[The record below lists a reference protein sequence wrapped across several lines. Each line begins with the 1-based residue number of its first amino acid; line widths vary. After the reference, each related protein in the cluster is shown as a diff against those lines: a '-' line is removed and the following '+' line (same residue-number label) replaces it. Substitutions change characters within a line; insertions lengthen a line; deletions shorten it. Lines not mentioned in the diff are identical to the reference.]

1 MTIDDKKIVCE
12 KNEKISN
19 FEVLIANFQL
29 LCHDL
34 GGGGNFAKKEGGGE
48 ISQIVKKNNVQKRLG

>member
-1 MTIDDKKIVCE
+1 MTKKIVCE

-19 FEVLIANFQL
+19 FEVVIANFQL

-34 GGGGNFAKKEGGGE
+34 GGGVISQKRGGGNFSNRPKK
-48 ISQIVKKNNVQKRLG
+48 

>member
-34 GGGGNFAKKEGGGE
+34 GGGGG
-48 ISQIVKKNNVQKRLG
+48 ISQIVQKNNVHKRLG